1 MIGTRDGQG
10 EGWCMRGVVG
20 IERIAGEDGTMG
32 LVEREHLIVS
42 ASVRRR
48 RHRRFHFCGASLSV
62 YPLVRQFLSEPED
75 ADAKLPS
82 PPLPLAHFGLEGRRV
97 WRVKRERE
105 SAGRLNSL
113 VSMVRDNDAEIV
125 ASAF

>member
-1 MIGTRDGQG
+1 
-10 EGWCMRGVVG
+10 
-20 IERIAGEDGTMG
+20 MG

-48 RHRRFHFCGASLSV
+48 RRRHRRFHSCGASLSV

-82 PPLPLAHFGLEGRRV
+82 RPLPLVHPLDQGGRGGDAESGEERV
-97 WRVKRERE
+97 DLIHLFRWFAITMPRWSLLLFEMRE
-105 SAGRLNSL
+105 SGTKKS
-113 VSMVRDNDAEIV
+113 V
-125 ASAF
+125 A

>member
-1 MIGTRDGQG
+1 MIGTRDGQSVRGGKEG
-10 EGWCMRGVVG
+10 E

-82 PPLPLAHFGLEGRRV
+82 RPLPLVHPLDQGGGRGGGVESGEERV
-97 WRVKRERE
+97 
-105 SAGRLNSL
+105 GGPT
-113 VSMVRDNDAEIV
+113 
-125 ASAF
+125 